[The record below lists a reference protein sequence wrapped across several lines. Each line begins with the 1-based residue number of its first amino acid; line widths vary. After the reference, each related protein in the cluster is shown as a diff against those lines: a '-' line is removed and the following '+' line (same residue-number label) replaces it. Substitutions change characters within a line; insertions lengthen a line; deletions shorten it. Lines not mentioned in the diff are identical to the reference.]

1 MSYQKTE
8 LYFLFALLAGT
19 GIVAFFIFQP
29 FLYALILAVIFATAF
44 APVHRRILA
53 VSLGRDGLAAFLT
66 TIFVLV
72 VIVVP
77 VTFLS
82 IQIFKEATQLY
93 SSLADNGGTIVL
105 LRGVEESVRSL
116 GLPFFPTE
124 SIDFSQYM
132 KQALSFLI
140 QNLGTVFSNIAKV
153 VIDLVVLLVVLFYL
167 FKDGS
172 KLRRSVIVTSPL
184 QDVHDETIFRKLEL
198 AINSVVRGNILVG
211 LIQGTLTAIGLTI
224 FGVPNPVLWGSLAAV
239 AALIPGFG
247 TSLVLVPSIL
257 YLFFAGDTT
266 ATIGLSVWWIFGVG
280 LIDNILGPKIVS
292 RGIQLPPFLIL
303 LSVLGGISLFG
314 PLGLLFGPLVISLLF
329 TFLDIHT
336 ALRKENKR

>member
-1 MSYQKTE
+1 MSYQKSE

-44 APVHRRILA
+44 APVHRRILS
-53 VSLGRDGLAAFLT
+53 VSFGSDGFAAFLT

-105 LRGVEESVRSL
+105 LRGVEESVRGL

-132 KQALSFLI
+132 KQALGFLI

-153 VIDLVVLLVVLFYL
+153 VIDLVVLLVVLYFL
-167 FKDGS
+167 FKDGG
-172 KLRRSVIVTSPL
+172 KLKKSVIAMSPL

-211 LIQGTLTAIGLTI
+211 LIQGTLTAVGLTI

-257 YLFFAGDTT
+257 YLFFTGDTP

-280 LIDNILGPKIVS
+280 LVDNILGPKIVS
-292 RGIQLPPFLIL
+292 RGIQLHPFLIL

-314 PLGLLFGPLVISLLF
+314 PLGLLFGPLVLSLLF